1 MNQKTKNLTLASM
14 CLAIGVI
21 LPQAFHAVANAG
33 SIFLPMHI
41 PVLVCG
47 FICGPFYGFIVGL
60 LTPFISHIIFS
71 MPPTA
76 MLGQMLVELATYG
89 LCTGLLNK
97 IIKINNE
104 LIKNYVVLI
113 SSILIGRII
122 YGLCNALIFKANSYS
137 LSIWLMA
144 AFVTSLPGI
153 IIQLLIIPFLIK
165 SLNKVIQK

>member
-1 MNQKTKNLTLASM
+1 MNKKIKNLTLASM
-14 CLAIGVI
+14 CLALGVI

-71 MPPTA
+71 MPPSA
-76 MLGQMLVELATYG
+76 ILPQMLVELASYG
-89 LCTGLLNK
+89 LFVGILNN

-104 LIKNYVVLI
+104 LIKNYIVLI
-113 SSILIGRII
+113 SAMLIGRII
-122 YGLCNALIFKANSYS
+122 YGLFNGFIYMANTYS

-144 AFVTSLPGI
+144 AFVTALPGI
-153 IIQLLIIPFLIK
+153 IIQLLIIPILIK
-165 SLNKVIQK
+165 SLNKIIQK